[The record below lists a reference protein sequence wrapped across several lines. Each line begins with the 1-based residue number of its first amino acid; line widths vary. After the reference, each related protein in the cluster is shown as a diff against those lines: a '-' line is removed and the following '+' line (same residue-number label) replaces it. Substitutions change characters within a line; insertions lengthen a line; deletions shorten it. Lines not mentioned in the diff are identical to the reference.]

1 MNPEV
6 IVGRPVSNGVFMQ
19 PHEKFLT
26 MEIVLENAER
36 TLAEIVHD
44 MYTVL
49 YVQTGRQYALA
60 RLFYY
65 LKRNLFSR

>member
-1 MNPEV
+1 
-6 IVGRPVSNGVFMQ
+6 MQ
-19 PHEKFLT
+19 PHEKFLI